1 MNFYAIFKKECR
13 SYFSSLIVYIVLA
26 AFLLISGYFFYTDI
40 IYFVMMGMSD
50 VQLWMW
56 QYLYNDIRFV
66 LLFII
71 PLLTMRLF
79 AEEKKSGTI
88 ELLFTYPLK
97 DRDIVMGKFAACM
110 VIFILMLAL
119 SLTYPII
126 LHFIFPGQVNPAHF
140 FAIYLGTFLLGCAFV
155 SCGIF
160 ISSLTENQ
168 VVAAIVTLCLLIF
181 LWFVAWNEGIGGETI
196 VKILLRLSF
205 LDHYNSFLAGVI
217 ETKNLTFFFSF
228 IIFFLFLTMR
238 SLESRRWKG
247 RR

>member
-1 MNFYAIFKKECR
+1 MNFYAIFKKECK

-26 AFLLISGYFFYTDI
+26 TFLLVSGYFFYTDL
-40 IYFVMMGMSD
+40 IYFVLMGMSD
-50 VQLWMW
+50 IQLWMW
-56 QYLYNDIRFV
+56 QYLFNDIRFV

-110 VIFILMLAL
+110 VIFTLMLIL
-119 SLTYPII
+119 SLSYPLT

-140 FAIYLGTFLLGCAFV
+140 FTIYLGTFLLGCAFV

-168 VVAAIVTLCLLIF
+168 VVAAIVTMCF
-181 LWFVAWNEGIGGETI
+181 LMFFWFVAWNEGVGGETI
-196 VKILLRLSF
+196 VNILLRLSF
-205 LDHYNSFLAGVI
+205 PDHYNSFLAGAV

-228 IIFFLFLTMR
+228 IVFFLFLTMR
-238 SLESRRWKG
+238 SLESRSWKG